1 MKTYT
6 LLVFFCFYSVSIF
19 SQSIIAED
27 TIKQNTIWNTD
38 TVFVKGNVFI
48 PDSINLNIEPGVN
61 VIVNGYYYIDVKGS
75 LTAKGAKADMI
86 KFTISDTTG
95 FSDTSVVAGGW
106 QGIHFNNVS
115 ESNDSSIFDYCIIEY
130 AKVITDTLLGGGIS
144 AKDFSK
150 IRISNSIIQ
159 HNYSYKQGGGLL
171 FINSSPIISNNEFY
185 YNKTYYYGGGIYI
198 EGESNAL
205 IKNNLF
211 KDNSAFKLL
220 YGPYGTGGGGCG
232 SAVYVTNE
240 ELYNTQNPIIINN
253 KCFSNESV
261 DGTIYESTVSSKVIN
276 NVICN
281 NFGDGITNGH
291 QLSHCIYSN
300 NTVCNN
306 YAPSGGITVFS
317 NGLKMLN
324 NIVWGNSYC
333 YQTPQIYFLY
343 GESTI
348 EYNCIEGGGFKGEG
362 NIDRNPEFV
371 NPSPGV
377 GLDYEGDQYDWSLSK
392 NSPCINAG
400 TPDTTDLYLP
410 QYDMAGNL
418 RIMHDTIDIG
428 AFEYQSDINSIFD
441 FETTAKKFTV
451 YPNPATNF
459 VNISF
464 TQNINANKFE
474 IYNITGKLILLK
486 QLESSLTTIN
496 VTDLS
501 KGLYFYRIKYD
512 DKTIDTGKF
521 IKQ

>member
-1 MKTYT
+1 MKKYT
-6 LLVFFCFYSVSIF
+6 LLIIFCFYSVAIF

-27 TIKQNTIWNTD
+27 TIKENITWNAD
-38 TVFVKGNVFI
+38 TFFVNNNVFI

-61 VIVNGYYYIDVKGS
+61 VIVNGYYCIDVKGS
-75 LTAKGAKADMI
+75 LTAKGAKTALI

-106 QGIHFNNVS
+106 QGINFNNVL
-115 ESNDSSIFDYCIIEY
+115 ETNDSSIFDYCMLEY
-130 AKVITDTLLGGGIS
+130 GKVVIDTLLGGGIS
-144 AKDFSK
+144 VSNFSK

-159 HNYSYKQGGGLL
+159 HNYSYMQGGGL
-171 FINSSPIISNNEFY
+171 FFKNSSPIITNNEFY
-185 YNKTYYYGGGIYI
+185 YNKTYYDGGGIYI
-198 EGESNAL
+198 KGKSNAL

-211 KDNSAFKLL
+211 KYNSAFKLF
-220 YGPYGTGGGGCG
+220 YGPYGTYAAGNG
-232 SAVYVTNE
+232 SAVCVTNE
-240 ELYNTQNPIIINN
+240 ELYNTQNPVIINN
-253 KCFSNESV
+253 KCFNNKSV
-261 DGTIYESTVSSKVIN
+261 DGTIYESTVSAKVIN

-281 NFGDGITNGH
+281 NFGDGILNGH
-291 QLSHCIYSN
+291 QLSHCVYIN

-306 YAPSGGITVFS
+306 YVISGGILVFS
-317 NGLKMLN
+317 NGLKIIN
-324 NIVWGNSYC
+324 NIVWGNSFWYEI
-333 YQTPQIYFLY
+333 PQIDLFNC
-343 GESTI
+343 SPTI
-348 EYNCIEGGGFKGEG
+348 EYNCTEGGGFKGEG

-377 GLDYEGDQYDWSLSK
+377 GLDYEGDQYDWTLSK

-400 TPDTTDLYLP
+400 TPDTTEMYLP
-410 QYDMAGNL
+410 QFDMAGNL

-428 AFEYQSDINSIFD
+428 AFEYQLGISSIFD
-441 FETTAKKFTV
+441 FETRLKNFAV

-459 VNISF
+459 VNISL
-464 TQNINANKFE
+464 TPNSNANKFE
-474 IYNITGKLILLK
+474 IYDITGKLIVLR

-501 KGLYFYRIKYD
+501 KGLYFYSIKNN